1 MQDVQKQI
9 LYNVLSGLGQ
19 EGTLISNVF
28 ADRKVSAGEAFQL
41 IASAPNLITLLSQGT
56 EAIKEYQALSGEE
69 KEQAAAYLGAALN
82 LSNAELDAKIDKTLI
97 ILARTQANVAEVWSD
112 VVAFK
117 AIWG

>member
-1 MQDVQKQI
+1 MTENSKQI

-41 IASAPNLITLLSQGT
+41 IASAPNLILLLSNGT
-56 EAIKEYQALSGEE
+56 EAIKEYLALSGEE
-69 KEQAAAYLGAALN
+69 KEQAAAYLGAQLQ
-82 LSNAELDAKIDKTLI
+82 LSNHELDTKIDATLPVI
-97 ILARTQANVAEVWSD
+97 ARIQANAASIWGD
-112 VVAFK
+112 VSTFK